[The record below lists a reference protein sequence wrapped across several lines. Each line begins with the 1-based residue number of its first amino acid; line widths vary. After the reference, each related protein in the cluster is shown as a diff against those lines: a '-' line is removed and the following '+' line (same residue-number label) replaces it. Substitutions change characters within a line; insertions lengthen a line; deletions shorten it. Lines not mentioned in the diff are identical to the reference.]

1 MLTINSMTAASI
13 YANKLAQK
21 SGLNTPANGGSAVA
35 TAQALAE
42 AVEKA
47 KEQAGT
53 VQKNY
58 TQSDNRHTSAAAI
71 ANAAES
77 KETDAD
83 TKRAQL
89 TQNVSD
95 VIASLRDKLS
105 GADSSA
111 SQSSVSA
118 YDKMTALA
126 MQKLQEQQ
134 DAARDK
140 AYNAVINNK
149 TLREDEVTISKKAFE
164 LAKNAYANA
173 VEGSQNGAAQVT
185 TGTDK
190 AAAETPKA
198 QQTDSTTAK
207 TEQADETQ
215 KADEKKQEQA
225 NTAAQNTAE
234 QPANTAAGTASGA
247 EAVQNGTMS
256 SKITG

>member
-1 MLTINSMTAASI
+1 MLTINSMTAASV

-185 TGTDK
+185 S
-190 AAAETPKA
+190 AARTRPQPRPRRRSRRTALQRRPSRPTKLKRPMRRSRSRQTPRRRIPQSSLPTP
-198 QQTDSTTAK
+198 QQALPQAPKRCKTA
-207 TEQADETQ
+207 
-215 KADEKKQEQA
+215 
-225 NTAAQNTAE
+225 
-234 QPANTAAGTASGA
+234 P
-247 EAVQNGTMS
+247 
-256 SKITG
+256 